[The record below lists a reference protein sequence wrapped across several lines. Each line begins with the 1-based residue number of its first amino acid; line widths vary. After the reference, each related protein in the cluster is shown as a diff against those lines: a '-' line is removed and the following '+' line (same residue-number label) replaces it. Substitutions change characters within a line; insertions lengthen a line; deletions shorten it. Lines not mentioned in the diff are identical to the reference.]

1 MTTLLALTLLAQV
14 QVQIQAPLPV
24 IRFEAPPP
32 LVVVEPGIQ
41 VVPEHDE
48 EIFFH
53 DGWYW
58 HRTGGR
64 WYRSRDHQGH
74 WAVVE
79 ERVVPAPLARIP
91 VGKYRHWKHEVR
103 EERREERR
111 EDKREA
117 REDKREQRE
126 ERREEKEERREEKH
140 HGKH

>member
-1 MTTLLALTLLAQV
+1 V
-14 QVQIQAPLPV
+14 
-24 IRFEAPPP
+24 
-32 LVVVEPGIQ
+32 Q
-41 VVPEHDE
+41 VVPDHDE

-64 WYRSRDHQGH
+64 WYRSRDHLGH
-74 WAVVE
+74 WAIVE

-91 VGKYRHWKHEVR
+91 VGKYRHWKHEVH
-103 EERREERR
+103 EERR
-111 EDKREA
+111 EDRREA

-126 ERREEKEERREEKH
+126 EKREEKEERREEKH